1 MARTPVL
8 DELLSHEFHLIDVDI
23 QPPFLPP
30 LVLWP
35 TAGFSSITA
44 PEMTAETTTI
54 VEGTSDYTYAVLSRS
69 SMSPMTLSKGVSMF
83 NTDFWRWML
92 GAVSGKNDSEIVFSP
107 SIGPPTP
114 PIPPARRRNLMLIQS
129 SGISVKGLMEIMK
142 IGSMKEKLLATTLLP
157 SAGLTAASSAA
168 ISLLSQG
175 TFDLNLLGIP
185 GRAYMLF
192 DCLPIRFKAAGDFE
206 ANATTV
212 SIEELEISYTRFE
225 LMGGLG

>member
-1 MARTPVL
+1 MARTPIL
-8 DELLSHEFHLIDVDI
+8 DELLSHEFHLIDIDI
-23 QPPFLPP
+23 QPPFNPP

-44 PEMTAETTTI
+44 PEMTADTTTI
-54 VEGTSDYTYAVLSRS
+54 VEGTSDYTYTVVNRS

-92 GAVSGKNDSEIVFSP
+92 GAVSGKNDNEIGLAANAV
-107 SIGPPTP
+107 

-129 SGISVKGLMEIMK
+129 SGISVEGLMEIMK
-142 IGSMKEKLLATTLLP
+142 IGNIKEKALATTLLP
-157 SAGLTAASSAA
+157 AAGITAASSAA

-192 DCLPIRFKAAGDFE
+192 DCLPVRFKAAGDFD